1 MVYQQQT
8 TGVSGGRVIA
18 SFDSYAEAQRAL
30 DTLADRQF
38 RVEHASIIG
47 RDVRLVDRV
56 MGRAS
61 AGKAALA
68 GLATGAWIGLMVGLV
83 FAIVSPWAFGAIS
96 VGVLL
101 GGALGARCGLV
112 AHALLGGNRVIESL
126 RTIEAASY
134 ELGTGPR
141 PSVHRSSANP
151 AVLAEAIA
159 REGILSDRTGHY
171 AFTLDR
177 HEVEFTYT
185 GPQTL
190 PAAVTIPP
198 LDRRLP

>member
-8 TGVSGGRVIA
+8 TGVIGGRVIA

-30 DTLADRQF
+30 DTLADREF
-38 RVEHASIIG
+38 PVEHASIIG

-56 MGRAS
+56 MGRVS

-68 GLATGAWIGLMVGLV
+68 GFATGAWIGLMVGLV
-83 FAIVSPWAFGAIS
+83 FAIVSPWAIGAIS

-101 GGALGARCGLV
+101 GGALGALWGLV

-134 ELGTGPR
+134 ELVVDQPFAEQASHLLEVSPEATTSPGATG
-141 PSVHRSSANP
+141 SSPNGGA
-151 AVLAEAIA
+151 A
-159 REGILSDRTGHY
+159 R
-171 AFTLDR
+171 
-177 HEVEFTYT
+177 
-185 GPQTL
+185 
-190 PAAVTIPP
+190 
-198 LDRRLP
+198 